1 MSETT
6 ASAAT
11 SSAATS
17 SALPASAALASAP
30 AASAAPASAPPA
42 SAAAAFATPAGVVI
56 GESATPRGRR
66 ARIALRGLQV
76 LLALF
81 YALASALPKLIGHES
96 AAQSFDELGW
106 GSAGMYTIG
115 VLELAGAVALLI
127 PVLQSV
133 AAIALSLLMVGAFV
147 VQIAVFDGEYAA
159 TPLILIVPLA
169 LIAWARRG
177 HNADLVRLLR
187 RGA

>member
-6 ASAAT
+6 APLT
-11 SSAATS
+11 
-17 SALPASAALASAP
+17 
-30 AASAAPASAPPA
+30 AAS
-42 SAAAAFATPAGVVI
+42 TPAGVVVA
-56 GESATPRGRR
+56 ESATARGRR

-81 YALASALPKLIGHES
+81 YAIPSALPKLIAHPS
-96 AAQSFDELGW
+96 AAESFEKLGW

-115 VLELAGAVALLI
+115 ALELAGAVALLI

-133 AAIALSLLMVGAFV
+133 AAMALSALMVGAFV
-147 VQIAVFDGEYAA
+147 VQVAVFDGQYAA

-177 HNADLVRLLR
+177 HNADLMRLLGR
-187 RGA
+187 RA

>member
-1 MSETT
+1 MSETAAPVT
-6 ASAAT
+6 AG
-11 SSAATS
+11 
-17 SALPASAALASAP
+17 PSAP
-30 AASAAPASAPPA
+30 AD
-42 SAAAAFATPAGVVI
+42 VVVA
-56 GESATPRGRR
+56 ESATARGRR

-81 YALASALPKLIGHES
+81 YGIASALPKLIAHPS
-96 AAQSFDELGW
+96 AAESFEELGW

-115 VLELAGAVALLI
+115 ALELAGAVALLI

-133 AAIALSLLMVGAFV
+133 AAVALGALMVGAFV
-147 VQIAVFDGEYAA
+147 VQVAVMGGQYAA

-177 HNADLVRLLR
+177 HNAKLLRLLR
-187 RGA
+187 LRA

>member
-6 ASAAT
+6 AT
-11 SSAATS
+11 VTGDR
-17 SALPASAALASAP
+17 
-30 AASAAPASAPPA
+30 
-42 SAAAAFATPAGVVI
+42 TPAGVVVA
-56 GESATPRGRR
+56 ESATARGRR
-66 ARIALRGLQV
+66 ARIALRALQV

-81 YALASALPKLIGHES
+81 YAVASALPKLIGHES
-96 AAQSFDELGW
+96 AAESFERLGW

-115 VLELAGAVALLI
+115 ALELAGAIALLI

-133 AAIALSLLMVGAFV
+133 AAMALSALMVGAFV
-147 VQIAVFDGEYAA
+147 VQIAVFDGQYAA

-177 HNADLVRLLR
+177 HNADLLRLLR
-187 RGA
+187 RRA